1 MSEVISNTAKL
12 RFPPNK
18 PPCSRFVRR
27 PIFCKTT
34 EIRLRKINEN
44 GHLVGKLWAT
54 WEVKL
59 GEFVTS
65 TAKGKIFEAEQSM
78 FVQLHL
84 FGGRLC

>member
-1 MSEVISNTAKL
+1 MFFCHIKHGKNQT
-12 RFPPNK
+12 N
-18 PPCSRFVRR
+18 PCSRL

-59 GEFVTS
+59 GEFVAS

-78 FVQLHL
+78 FVQLHF